1 MEVALRVVI
10 SASIIVVALWIPKYV
25 QEQPVEA
32 DLSRLGEQI
41 YRLEQSNEEI
51 RLENDSIR
59 TLVRG
64 LQNDSRVLER
74 SARETLG
81 LSRSDEL
88 IIWFEDREVS
98 TASLR

>member
-1 MEVALRVVI
+1 MEVALRVII

-41 YRLEQSNEEI
+41 YMLEQFNEEI

-64 LQNDSRVLER
+64 LQNDPRVLER

-81 LSRSDEL
+81 LSRPDEL